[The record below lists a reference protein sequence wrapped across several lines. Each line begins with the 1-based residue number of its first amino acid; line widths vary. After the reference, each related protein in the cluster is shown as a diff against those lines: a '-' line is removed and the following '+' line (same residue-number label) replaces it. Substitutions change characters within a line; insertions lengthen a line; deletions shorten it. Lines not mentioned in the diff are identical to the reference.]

1 MLIPITS
8 ERFKELIPAVATAEQ
23 FKYCWGKL
31 DKFLKRL
38 LLSAAIA
45 LVIVLLEVSVSS
57 DALKLLF
64 LLIGIIAGLYWL
76 WGPILEASLKNL
88 ECRKHP
94 YCGFWQGKVL
104 DVYITEAVTSEQES
118 VNKRGELIIIE
129 NLERRINVEV
139 GDSTGFKTCI
149 QAPLTRNHKKVSRGQ
164 TAQMIIMSY
173 IDDLSRISQVSD
185 IYIPSQNL
193 WVSDYPYLQ
202 RDTFIEV
209 SRQIRARYRQQQMDR
224 EKRQVID

>member
-31 DKFLKRL
+31 DKFIKRL

-57 DALKLLF
+57 DAFKLLF

-139 GDSTGFKTCI
+139 GDSSGFTTCI

-164 TAQMIIMSY
+164 TAQMIISK
-173 IDDLSRISQVSD
+173 
-185 IYIPSQNL
+185 N
-193 WVSDYPYLQ
+193 
-202 RDTFIEV
+202 
-209 SRQIRARYRQQQMDR
+209 
-224 EKRQVID
+224 